1 MRNAV
6 DEERFWQAV
15 LEREAALDGAFV
27 YAVRST
33 GVYCRPICPS
43 RRPRRDQVLFFAR
56 PAAAEQAGFRACLR
70 CRPGQPAAPDA
81 HEDLVARACR
91 LIEASPEQPPTL
103 DELGAA
109 VGLSPQHFQRIFKRA
124 MGITPR
130 QYADARRLERLK
142 ARLRQGDTVTTALYE
157 AGYGSSSRLY
167 DQAPEQL
174 GMTPATYQRGG
185 AGAQI
190 SYALADSPLGRL
202 MVAATARGVC
212 FVSLGDDDAALAGA
226 LRDEFPAAEIRR
238 DDDVLDE
245 WVGAILRHLRGE
257 QRQIGLPLDVRA
269 TAFQRRVWQAL
280 QAIPYGETRT
290 YRQLAVEL
298 GQPGAAR
305 AVGRACATNPV
316 SLVVPCHRAI
326 GEDGGLRGYRW
337 GLARKQAL
345 LEHEREPRTENLERL
360 AR

>member
-43 RRPRRDQVLFFAR
+43 RRPRRDQVLLFAR

-167 DQAPEQL
+167 D
-174 GMTPATYQRGG
+174 R
-185 AGAQI
+185 
-190 SYALADSPLGRL
+190 SRS
-202 MVAATARGVC
+202 
-212 FVSLGDDDAALAGA
+212 
-226 LRDEFPAAEIRR
+226 
-238 DDDVLDE
+238 
-245 WVGAILRHLRGE
+245 
-257 QRQIGLPLDVRA
+257 
-269 TAFQRRVWQAL
+269 
-280 QAIPYGETRT
+280 
-290 YRQLAVEL
+290 
-298 GQPGAAR
+298 
-305 AVGRACATNPV
+305 
-316 SLVVPCHRAI
+316 
-326 GEDGGLRGYRW
+326 
-337 GLARKQAL
+337 
-345 LEHEREPRTENLERL
+345 EP
-360 AR
+360 